1 MGMSQSA
8 TQQEEKKYQQW
19 RFKEAVE
26 IEHQKQKLR
35 DERELL
41 RKERLQ
47 LEGEKRQLLAEKN
60 DLLMKQQAEEHRF
73 DYEKQLF
80 DMKWKILEGEL
91 KKLVAEKEQLERQKE
106 FYRYV
111 SEFEGYESCSNN
123 VVRGE
128 MFFCGVDS
136 EDSLKKR
143 YKDLIKIYHPDNIC
157 GDKTTLQEINCEYEK
172 LLALYEA

>member
-1 MGMSQSA
+1 MSQSA
-8 TQQEEKKYQQW
+8 AQFDEKKYQQW

-26 IEHQKQKLR
+26 IEHQKQELKEERQSLR
-35 DERELL
+35 E
-41 RKERLQ
+41 ERLE
-47 LEGEKRQLLAEKN
+47 LEEEKHRLAAEKKEL
-60 DLLMKQQAEEHRF
+60 DMKLQAEERRM

-91 KKLVAEKEQLERQKE
+91 KKLAAEREQLERQKE

-128 MFFCGVDS
+128 VFFCGVDS
-136 EDSLKKR
+136 EMSLKKR
-143 YKDLIKIYHPDNIC
+143 YKDLIKIYHPDNVC

-172 LLALYEA
+172 LLALYEI